1 MMMGRQHPDPVLRR
15 NKVTAGFSLV
25 EVLLIIS
32 MLSLIMVPYT
42 LVMSQT
48 TQGSRGLYLQ
58 STRSILL
65 NSLLDEMD
73 PERTTYY
80 FRFNDSSM
88 DTTVSESGQTIPIM
102 RKVDVTNSG
111 ATDSL
116 KRTVNF
122 YLYNNSTDANT
133 AYRYKTRV
141 VQSVRNLRQ
150 RTGTG
155 VSMIDTANNLWQN
168 TATTYDSA
176 TKVPGLVA
184 SYSYDATAC
193 PDIINTT
200 GNDDNLLCKNS
211 FGASI
216 SYSADVENGP
226 YTVKLYFA
234 EINSSINGTTNRRL
248 ADITIEGVQMTQA
261 PYSPYEATGGTG
273 RAHVKMY
280 DVNVSDGTLNITIS
294 KNASSN
300 DSNVFVNAI
309 QILKWGA

>member
-1 MMMGRQHPDPVLRR
+1 MSCQNPERR
-15 NKVTAGFSLV
+15 LIQYKCSKGFSLV

-48 TQGSRGLYLQ
+48 AQGSRGTYLQ

-65 NSLLDEMD
+65 NSLLDEMN

-80 FRFNDSSM
+80 SRFNDSSM
-88 DTTVSESGQTIPIM
+88 NTAISESGQTIPFM
-102 RKVDVTNSG
+102 RKVDITNSG
-111 ATDSL
+111 ATTAL

-141 VQSVRNLRQ
+141 VQTAKSLRL
-150 RTGTG
+150 RTGTT
-155 VSMIDTANNLWQN
+155 VSVIDTANNFWQN
-168 TATTYDSA
+168 TGVTYDS
-176 TKVPGLVA
+176 TNKVPGPVA
-184 SYSYDATAC
+184 SYSSDATSC

-200 GNDDNLLCKNS
+200 GNDDSLLCKNS
-211 FGASI
+211 LGASM
-216 SYSADVENGP
+216 SFSADVDNGP

-234 EINSSINGTTNRRL
+234 EINSGINGTTNRRL
-248 ADITIEGVQMTQA
+248 ADITIEGVQVTQA
-261 PYSPYEATGGTG
+261 PYSPYEATGGTA

-280 DVNVSDGTLNITIS
+280 DVNVTDGTLNITIS

-309 QILKWGA
+309 QILERGT